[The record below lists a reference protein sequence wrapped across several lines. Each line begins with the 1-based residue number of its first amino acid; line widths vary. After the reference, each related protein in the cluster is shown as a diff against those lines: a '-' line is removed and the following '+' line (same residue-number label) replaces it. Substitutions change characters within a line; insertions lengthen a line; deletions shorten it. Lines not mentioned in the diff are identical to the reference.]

1 MRKCLRSMAT
11 RFLLAVCLSICAFTI
26 SAQEAQA
33 SNLSSVAGD
42 IAIVKSDS
50 TSLSNSVMP
59 CARETTVLN
68 TYRVYSGLLNGKA
81 VTDVIYDRTY
91 KSLSFDNSFVQ
102 KPSVCLDMTTV
113 DYRGK
118 YIPELGGTAVAGTI
132 EYWKCVYK
140 LI

>member
-1 MRKCLRSMAT
+1 
-11 RFLLAVCLSICAFTI
+11 
-26 SAQEAQA
+26 
-33 SNLSSVAGD
+33 
-42 IAIVKSDS
+42 
-50 TSLSNSVMP
+50 MP

-81 VTDVIYDRTY
+81 FTDVIYDRTY
-91 KSLSFDNSFVQ
+91 KSLSFNNSFVQ

-132 EYWKCVYK
+132 EYWKCVYE